1 MKKILGLTIA
11 FMLLIGMG
19 SIGTWAYFQDTETST
34 GNVFAAGTLD
44 LKTDDVDG
52 VTQTLYASN
61 LKPGDIV
68 PGSITLKNTGSVAGS
83 SVDLVFTYGEND
95 TSPNPAPMSADAT
108 AAVIEVT
115 TLTLEGYD
123 FLLLPINDY
132 QPNGYTDIEDLK
144 NANLSDPTGIGASGD
159 ASDTKD
165 FIITV
170 QLRADTS
177 GDFQYDG
184 INITMTFTLN
194 Q

>member
-1 MKKILGLTIA
+1 MKRILGLTIA
-11 FMLLIGMG
+11 FMLLISMG
-19 SIGTWAYFQDTETST
+19 GIGTWAYFQDTETST
-34 GNVFAAGTLD
+34 GNVLAAGTLD
-44 LKTDDVDG
+44 LKTDDADG

-68 PGSITLKNTGSVAGS
+68 PGSIALKNTGSVAGS

-95 TSPNPAPMSADAT
+95 TSPNPSPMTADAT

-123 FLLLPINDY
+123 LLGGVSDGNSNLYI
-132 QPNGYTDIEDLK
+132 DIEDLK
-144 NANLSDPTGIGASGD
+144 NANVSDPTGIDASG
-159 ASDTKD
+159 TKA

>member
-11 FMLLIGMG
+11 FMLLVSMG
-19 SIGTWAYFQDTETST
+19 GIGTWAYFQDTETST

-68 PGSITLKNTGSVAGS
+68 PGSIALKNTGSVAGS
-83 SVDLVFTYGEND
+83 SVDLVFTYVEID
-95 TSPNPAPMSADAT
+95 SDPTDPAPMTADAT

-123 FLLLPINDY
+123 LLDGVSDGNSNLYI
-132 QPNGYTDIEDLK
+132 DIEDLK
-144 NANLSDPTGIGASGD
+144 NANVSDPTGIDASG
-159 ASDTKD
+159 TKA